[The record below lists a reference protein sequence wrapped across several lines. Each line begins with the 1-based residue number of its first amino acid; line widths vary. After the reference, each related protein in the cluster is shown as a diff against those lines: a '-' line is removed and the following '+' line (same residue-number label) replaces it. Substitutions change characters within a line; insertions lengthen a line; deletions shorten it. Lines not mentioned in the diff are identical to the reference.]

1 MHISALTVIIESQ
14 VLLDSLFSVGITVL
28 FMLKTD
34 MTSTKGRQ
42 ALALGGLQP
51 KFGGG
56 ANLWA

>member
-42 ALALGGLQP
+42 ALTLGATVKIFLGG
-51 KFGGG
+51 
-56 ANLWA
+56 